1 MEDSEDC
8 IFPKM
13 PSPSRPHAQDT
24 HIYFSLF
31 YFIYKT
37 ELGLI
42 NGCCAYLIKLVGGPM
57 LIMHLRS

>member
-13 PSPSRPHAQDT
+13 SSLSRPHAQDA

-42 NGCCAYLIKLVGGPM
+42 IGCCAYLIKPVRGPM
-57 LIMHLRS
+57 IIMHLRS